1 MNIDLSCDILAS
13 LRGPRGC
20 VSMEDE
26 LTAGRWRVGG
36 GRATGKLSDLLLQ
49 YVCSSPRECL
59 EGVPTP
65 HSPRPRS
72 IYSPATSTL
81 SSSTSSRASTRSL
94 PPPPSARSS
103 SLGIRWRSKLFIKPM
118 APVDEH
124 DVLLRGTTTY
134 NTANNRSI
142 CSHDLLN
149 NNHITA
155 KESIMRGRAASE
167 LPAKNNMLTPTA
179 SQPRANSA
187 GPACNGRR
195 KPCYDQAGI
204 YECNYESI
212 DGYSSGKSD
221 DCPTSAILQLE
232 NAVKCL
238 DQVLEKDIKRM
249 KYESSNKNDDYN
261 PKKVQYDSI
270 TVMPLN
276 PGREL
281 PPTPT
286 RELPPTPLPRT
297 RSFRQQALQE
307 FMKVEEFNKK

>member
-1 MNIDLSCDILAS
+1 
-13 LRGPRGC
+13 
-20 VSMEDE
+20 
-26 LTAGRWRVGG
+26 
-36 GRATGKLSDLLLQ
+36 
-49 YVCSSPRECL
+49 
-59 EGVPTP
+59 
-65 HSPRPRS
+65 
-72 IYSPATSTL
+72 
-81 SSSTSSRASTRSL
+81 
-94 PPPPSARSS
+94 
-103 SLGIRWRSKLFIKPM
+103 M

-124 DVLLRGTTTY
+124 DVLLRGTTY

-167 LPAKNNMLTPTA
+167 LPAKNTMLTPTA

-187 GPACNGRR
+187 GPACSGQR
-195 KPCYDQAGI
+195 KPSYDQAGI

-249 KYESSNKNDDYN
+249 KYENSNRNDDYN

-297 RSFRQQALQE
+297 RSFRQQALQKCMQVSE
-307 FMKVEEFNKK
+307 LEQKNSNFD